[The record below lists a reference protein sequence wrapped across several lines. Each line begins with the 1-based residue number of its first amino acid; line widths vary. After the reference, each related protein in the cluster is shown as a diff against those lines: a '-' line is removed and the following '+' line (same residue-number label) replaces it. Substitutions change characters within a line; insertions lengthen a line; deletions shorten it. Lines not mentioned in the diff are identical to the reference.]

1 MYNSSD
7 FMNYLHEDKVQ
18 RLRRNAHGGH
28 DYKQSRLAGDM
39 VESPFARVRGAIS
52 VWVSGSRTNDT
63 NPS

>member
-18 RLRRNAHGGH
+18 RLRHNAHGGH
-28 DYKQSRLAGDM
+28 GYKQSRLAGEM
-39 VESPFARVRGAIS
+39 VESPFTRVRGAIS
-52 VWVSGSRTNDT
+52 DWVNGSRNRDT